1 MSGSDDYRGYDS
13 AGESAR
19 WLAVGFGLGLLI
31 GGALGLL
38 LAPKSGRETR
48 ENIRGMATDLSSRAK
63 TMANDLGEKTRTTY
77 GQVTDQARTRAGD
90 VAQKVRGVTETARS
104 TVTSARDAA
113 GRAFDAAKKGYR
125 RKVSELEGSGDFV
138 DETPSSSDETN

>member
-1 MSGSDDYRGYDS
+1 MSGSDDYRGSDS

-19 WLAVGFGLGLLI
+19 WLAVGFGIGLLI

-48 ENIRGMATDLSSRAK
+48 EQIRGMATDMSSKAR
-63 TMANDLGEKTRTTY
+63 TMATDFGDKTRTTY
-77 GQVTDQARTRAGD
+77 GQVSERARTTTDD
-90 VAQKVRGVTETARS
+90 VAQKVRGVSETVRG
-104 TVTSARDAA
+104 TVTSAKDAA

-125 RKVSELEGSGDFV
+125 RRVSELEGSGDFV
-138 DETPSSSDETN
+138 EETPPSGETN